1 MNIQTKFPADSKY
14 QNIETQDLPL
24 VVEEFRENSNLEL
37 METVDGDEF
46 HQRSCQAGQELKSDE
61 KAQAGISSTSRRD
74 KTSTGENPD
83 IRNSSGALRA
93 LTSVRR
99 LVTCIDMFLARNE
112 EIAGDHRAASEA
124 VRDSFEMYEK
134 MIGKMRRKWRTKS
147 VGGQRIKFETDP

>member
-1 MNIQTKFPADSKY
+1 M
-14 QNIETQDLPL
+14 
-24 VVEEFRENSNLEL
+24 VEEFRENSNLEL
-37 METVDGDEF
+37 MVTVDSDEF
-46 HQRSCQAGQELKSDE
+46 HQRSWKMGQQELKSDE

-93 LTSVRR
+93 LTSVRT

-134 MIGKMRRKWRTKS
+134 MIGKMRRKLRTKS